1 VQVDSNVTAVS
12 GGRYHSIYLKTDGS
26 LWATGYNNKGQ
37 LGDGTTT
44 DRNASAQIVTGPAMQ
59 PKTLS
64 INATANGTVTG
75 AGTYD
80 KETVVNLTATP
91 ATGYAF
97 SGWTGDLTSGS
108 ASPSLAMSANYEV
121 NATFSQDSSDT
132 DGDGLTNYRELV
144 QISTDPNDSDSDDD
158 GLTDGEEDQIGLNP
172 NVANATLVTFF
183 TNRETTAR
191 NEGNA
196 SGIAQ
201 VQANPGTYNLFT
213 SSEKSAAETT
223 AQATGVTEGNASG
236 IAYVQAN
243 LSAYSLYSETDK
255 NASDATNYASGLA
268 QVQANPG
275 TYDLFTST
283 EKSAAETTA
292 QATGVAEGLAK
303 VQADLAAQG
312 LSLVTYVEKVTTKP
326 HTYNW
331 YYQPEVGWLWTNE
344 TTFPFVYKAGSEDTK
359 GAWIYFSQ
367 LPDQPVGAYY
377 DYTQEK
383 WVTIGE

>member
-1 VQVDSNVTAVS
+1 
-12 GGRYHSIYLKTDGS
+12 
-26 LWATGYNNKGQ
+26 
-37 LGDGTTT
+37 
-44 DRNASAQIVTGPAMQ
+44 
-59 PKTLS
+59 
-64 INATANGTVTG
+64 
-75 AGTYD
+75 
-80 KETVVNLTATP
+80 
-91 ATGYAF
+91 
-97 SGWTGDLTSGS
+97 
-108 ASPSLAMSANYEV
+108 
-121 NATFSQDSSDT
+121 
-132 DGDGLTNYRELV
+132 
-144 QISTDPNDSDSDDD
+144 
-158 GLTDGEEDQIGLNP
+158 
-172 NVANATLVTFF
+172 
-183 TNRETTAR
+183 
-191 NEGNA
+191 
-196 SGIAQ
+196 
-201 VQANPGTYNLFT
+201 
-213 SSEKSAAETT
+213 
-223 AQATGVTEGNASG
+223 
-236 IAYVQAN
+236 VQAN